1 MSQEPLLPEL
11 VDALLASYREDAR
24 AHHINR
30 RFLPSRGE
38 IIEITRLL
46 LDLMYP
52 GYFGRQDL
60 TDDNVAFYTGVTL
73 STVKEKLEEQIGLS
87 LCYQRELSGNC
98 CKDTEPGKVRCDARD
113 LTARFL
119 RRLPALRA
127 MLVEDVQ
134 AAYDGDPAATN
145 LDEVILAYPGLFAIS
160 VYRIAHELAELGVA
174 LLPRIMTE
182 WAHAQTGADLH
193 PSAVIGRSF
202 FIDHATGV
210 VIGETAKIGSH
221 VKLYQGVTLGALSH
235 PKGRDGRVIRGE
247 KRHPTVESRVTIYA
261 NTTVLGGQTVLGE
274 GSTIGGSVFLTYG
287 IPPGSKVAVKPP
299 ELVLKPAPPE
309 KTEEAAPSAE

>member
-1 MSQEPLLPEL
+1 MSSEPLLPEL
-11 VDALLASYREDAR
+11 VDALLESYRSDAR

-30 RFLPSRGE
+30 RFLPSRDA
-38 IIEITRLL
+38 IIEITKLL
-46 LDLMYP
+46 LELMYP

-60 TDDNVAFYTGVTL
+60 TDENVAFYTGVTL

-113 LTARFL
+113 TTARFL
-119 RRLPALRA
+119 RRLPELRA

-160 VYRIAHELAELGVA
+160 VYRIAHELAQLGVA

-193 PSAVIGRSF
+193 PGATIGRSF

-210 VIGETAKIGSH
+210 VVGATAKIGSF

-274 GSTIGGSVFLTYG
+274 GSTIGGTVFLTYG

-299 ELVLKPAPPE
+299 ELVLKPAAPE
-309 KTEEAAPSAE
+309 KTEEASPSAE